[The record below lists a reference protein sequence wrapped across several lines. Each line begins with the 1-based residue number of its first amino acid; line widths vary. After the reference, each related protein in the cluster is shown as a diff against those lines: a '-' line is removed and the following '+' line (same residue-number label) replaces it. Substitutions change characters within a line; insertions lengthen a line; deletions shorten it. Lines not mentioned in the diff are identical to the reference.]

1 MKLKL
6 ISIFLISQIIELGLF
21 WLIANGNLNIFLALV
36 GVDLI
41 LTSIFCSNQI
51 KEFISILTDEQHF

>member
-51 KEFISILTDEQHF
+51 KEFISILTNEEHS

>member
-6 ISIFLISQIIELGLF
+6 ISIFLISQIIELGVF
-21 WLIANGNLNIFLALV
+21 WLIANGNLNVFLALI

-41 LTSIFCSNQI
+41 LTAILCSDQI
-51 KEFISILTDEQHF
+51 KEFISILTDEKHS

>member
-21 WLIANGNLNIFLALV
+21 WLIANGNLNVFLALV

-51 KEFISILTDEQHF
+51 KEFISILTNEEHS

>member
-6 ISIFLISQIIELGLF
+6 ISIFLISQIIEFGLF
-21 WLIANGNLNIFLALV
+21 WLIANGNLNVFLALI

-51 KEFISILTDEQHF
+51 KEFISILIDEQHS

>member
-21 WLIANGNLNIFLALV
+21 WLIANGNLNVFLALV

-51 KEFISILTDEQHF
+51 KEFISILTNEQHT

>member
-21 WLIANGNLNIFLALV
+21 WLIANGNLNVFLALV

-41 LTSIFCSNQI
+41 LTSIFCSEQI
-51 KEFISILTDEQHF
+51 KEFISILTNEEHS

>member
-6 ISIFLISQIIELGLF
+6 ISIFVISQIIELGLF
-21 WLIANGNLNIFLALV
+21 WLIANGSLNVFLALV

-41 LTSIFCSNQI
+41 LTAIFCSEQVKN
-51 KEFISILTDEQHF
+51 FISILTDEQHS